1 MKSGFEES
9 KRTVIMYGNTGFEC
23 YSANYAFHQK
33 NGENIS
39 ISFSAFS
46 KKAENPCLSAETEA
60 EVRRQIRLYSHAE
73 EMLEMLESI
82 GTVDFYAYGLESLC
96 RCVRGENYNKK
107 MLTRA

>member
-9 KRTVIMYGNTGFEC
+9 KRNAIMYGNTGFEC

-96 RCVRGENYNKK
+96 RCVRGEK
-107 MLTRA
+107 